1 MDPTPST
8 PRNPLTGRLLVGL
21 LFIAGGLLFTAANLG
36 FVQVREVW
44 RFWPLVLVAIGLL
57 RFVSRNF
64 FAGFI
69 FIGLG
74 GLFLAREFD
83 LFWFRLSMLF
93 PLIFV
98 LVGLN
103 IVFEQVRRR
112 SGPPFGG
119 GAPGGM
125 LSEWA
130 IFGGGKRRIQTQEFR
145 GGQANAMFGGF
156 EIDLREAQMAGDS
169 ATIDVFCFCGGG
181 EIRVPET
188 WNVSM
193 RAVAIFGGKD
203 DKSRPP
209 APGSTHKE
217 LFVTGFILFGGLG
230 VKN

>member
-1 MDPTPST
+1 MDPTASP
-8 PRNPLTGRLLVGL
+8 PRQLPTGRLLVGI

-44 RFWPLVLVAIGLL
+44 RYWPLVLVAIGLL
-57 RFVSRNF
+57 RIVSRNV
-64 FAGFI
+64 FAGLI

-83 LFWFRLSMLF
+83 LVWFRLSMLF

-103 IVFEQVRRR
+103 IVFEHWRRR
-112 SGPPFGG
+112 SGPNPEG
-119 GAPGGM
+119 GAPGGT

-130 IFGGGKRRIQTQEFR
+130 IFGGGKRRIQSQEFR

-156 EIDLREAQMAGDS
+156 EIDLRDAQMAGDS
-169 ATIDVFCFCGGG
+169 ASIDVFCFCGGG
-181 EIRVPET
+181 EIRVPES

-193 RAVAIFGGKD
+193 KAVAIFGGQD
-203 DKSRPP
+203 DKTRPP
-209 APGSTHKE
+209 APGSAHKD

>member
-1 MDPTPST
+1 MDPTAPP
-8 PRNPLTGRLLVGL
+8 PRQLPTGRLLVGL

-36 FVQVREVW
+36 FVEVRDVR
-44 RFWPLVLVAIGLL
+44 RFWPLVLVAVGLL
-57 RFVSRNF
+57 RFVSRNY
-64 FAGFI
+64 FAGVI
-69 FIGLG
+69 FIGIG

-83 LFWFRLSMLF
+83 LLWFRFSMLF

-103 IVFEQVRRR
+103 IVFEHWRRR
-112 SGPPFGG
+112 APPLPGG
-119 GAPGGM
+119 GAPGGT

-130 IFGGGKRRIQTQEFR
+130 IFGGGKRRIQSQEFR

-156 EIDLREAQMAGDS
+156 EIDLREAQIAGDA

-188 WNVSM
+188 WNVTM
-193 RAVAIFGGKD
+193 RPLAIFGGHE
-203 DKSRPP
+203 DKTRPP
-209 APGSTHKE
+209 APGSASKE
-217 LFVTGFILFGGLG
+217 LVVTGFILFGGLG

>member
-1 MDPTPST
+1 MDPTLPT
-8 PRNPLTGRLLVGL
+8 PRQLPTGRLLVGL

-44 RFWPLVLVAIGLL
+44 RFWPLVLIAVGLL
-57 RFVSRNF
+57 RFVSRNY
-64 FAGFI
+64 FAGVI

-74 GLFLAREFD
+74 GLLLAREFN
-83 LFWFRLSMLF
+83 LLWFRLSMLF

-98 LVGLN
+98 LIGLN
-103 IVFEQVRRR
+103 IVSEHYRRR
-112 SGPPFGG
+112 SATVDG
-119 GAPGGM
+119 GAPGGT

-130 IFGGGKRRIQTQEFR
+130 IFGGGKRRIQSQDFR

-169 ATIDVFCFCGGG
+169 AAIDVFCFCGGG
-181 EIRVPET
+181 EIRVPES

-193 RAVAIFGGKD
+193 KAIAIFGGQD
-203 DKSRPP
+203 DKTRPP
-209 APGSTHKE
+209 APGTAHKE
-217 LFVTGFILFGGLG
+217 LLVTGFILFGGLG

>member
-1 MDPTPST
+1 MDPTVPT
-8 PRNPLTGRLLVGL
+8 PRPALTGRLLVGL

-44 RFWPLVLVAIGLL
+44 RFWPLILVAVGLL
-57 RFVSRNF
+57 RFVSRNY
-64 FAGFI
+64 FAGVI

-83 LFWFRLSMLF
+83 LIWFRLSMLF

-103 IVFEQVRRR
+103 IVSEHLRRR
-112 SGPPFGG
+112 SGAIAG
-119 GAPGGM
+119 GAPGGT

-130 IFGGGKRRIQTQEFR
+130 IFGGGKRRIQSQEFR

-156 EIDLREAQMAGDS
+156 EIDLREAQMAGDT
-169 ATIDVFCFCGGG
+169 AAIDVFCFCGGG

-193 RAVAIFGGKD
+193 KAVAIFGGQD
-203 DKSRPP
+203 DKTRPP
-209 APGSTHKE
+209 APGTATKE
-217 LFVTGFILFGGLG
+217 LLVTGFILFGGLG

>member
-1 MDPTPST
+1 MEPA
-8 PRNPLTGRLLVGL
+8 PRPHLNGRLLVGL

-36 FVQVREVW
+36 LVRVHDVW

-57 RFVSRNF
+57 RFASRNF

-69 FIGLG
+69 FVGLG

-103 IVFEQVRRR
+103 IVAEHWRRR
-112 SGPPFGG
+112 SPPPPGG
-119 GAPGGM
+119 GAPGGT

-130 IFGGGKRRIQTQEFR
+130 IFGGGKRRIQSQEFR

-156 EIDLREAQMAGDS
+156 EIDLREAQMAGDA

-193 RAVAIFGGKD
+193 KAVAIFGGQD
-203 DKSRPP
+203 DKTRPP
-209 APGSTHKE
+209 APGTAHKE